1 MKNLVE
7 QNTLVLANAIEL
19 GASIVM
25 SIAGNDIANTIEGK
39 LVTPDELRDALSA
52 KLRSRF
58 IPVLGAGQ

>member
-19 GASIVM
+19 GAAVVM

-39 LVTPDELRDALSA
+39 LVTPDELRDALTA
-52 KLRSRF
+52 KIRGRF
-58 IPVLGAGQ
+58 NSVLGVGK